1 MKNLREKLGA
11 LGGMGGMGAMGG
23 MGGIGVAG
31 VTGIGLLL
39 FCLSLFFGHLLPM
52 QNELSRLESE
62 RETLAATRAATAA
75 ANPVATTVANPAA
88 TAAAQGPTAASARA
102 ERPLLPLSAAPEQLK
117 QLNALATRHGI
128 VIERATY
135 QMKDQ
140 AGQTRLEVSMPLNL
154 SYPVLRAYLRDVL
167 AMPTAV
173 LEELMLQRGKVSDAM
188 VEAQL
193 RLSFGFASA
202 P

>member
-1 MKNLREKLGA
+1 MRNLREKLG
-11 LGGMGGMGAMGG
+11 LGGMGGMGVT
-23 MGGIGVAG
+23 GVI
-31 VTGIGLLL
+31 GIGLLL
-39 FCLSLFFGHLLPM
+39 FCLSLFFGQLLPM
-52 QNELSRLESE
+52 QNELNRLLRE
-62 RETLAATRAATAA
+62 RETLAATMAAT
-75 ANPVATTVANPAA
+75 PVATSVATPAA
-88 TAAAQGPTAASARA
+88 TAAAQVPTALSATA

-135 QMKDQ
+135 RMKDQ

-167 AMPTAV
+167 AMPAAV

-193 RLSFGFASA
+193 RLSFGFAS
-202 P
+202 PP